1 MWFLNPGFTGNTKG
15 NVALVFAMA
24 SVILV
29 GLAGGTVDFMSISS
43 ANRHLQ
49 SITDNA
55 VLASARELQLS
66 GSTGSKDSHV
76 MEIAKAYITSA
87 IKHNLTL
94 TDIKATVSADKGS
107 VKLDV
112 FAKTK
117 VRFLQFMG
125 FEPIKT
131 ISASA
136 TAQSYSGLPL
146 CVLALENERGH
157 AIGAYSKSQLKANH
171 CTIYSNS
178 TAVSSIEAW
187 GSSIIS
193 SGLTCAAGGV
203 AGGVENYPNQAI
215 SDCPKVPDP
224 LASRIPPAIGGCDFN
239 NFEVNGGKA
248 TLMPG
253 VYCGGLKIHG
263 KAKVFFS
270 AGDYIIKDGKFE
282 ITATTKVEG
291 QDVGFYLT
299 GPDAIIGFHGKA
311 DISFKGRESGA
322 MAGLLF
328 FEDPDRETEYVHEIT
343 TDYARILEGTIYF
356 PHSEFRISAKNTGNG
371 NSGTTGAG
379 TSEKK
384 RTDKEDRHEQDSD
397 DDDDDDDSEN
407 SGIASES
414 AYTVIVTRML
424 TLNSG
429 PKLVLNTD
437 YASSPVP
444 LPRNISRMS
453 GNITL
458 VK

>member
-187 GSSIIS
+187 GS
-193 SGLTCAAGGV
+193 
-203 AGGVENYPNQAI
+203 
-215 SDCPKVPDP
+215 
-224 LASRIPPAIGGCDFN
+224 
-239 NFEVNGGKA
+239 
-248 TLMPG
+248 
-253 VYCGGLKIHG
+253 
-263 KAKVFFS
+263 
-270 AGDYIIKDGKFE
+270 
-282 ITATTKVEG
+282 
-291 QDVGFYLT
+291 
-299 GPDAIIGFHGKA
+299 
-311 DISFKGRESGA
+311 
-322 MAGLLF
+322 
-328 FEDPDRETEYVHEIT
+328 
-343 TDYARILEGTIYF
+343 
-356 PHSEFRISAKNTGNG
+356 
-371 NSGTTGAG
+371 
-379 TSEKK
+379 
-384 RTDKEDRHEQDSD
+384 
-397 DDDDDDDSEN
+397 
-407 SGIASES
+407 
-414 AYTVIVTRML
+414 
-424 TLNSG
+424 
-429 PKLVLNTD
+429 
-437 YASSPVP
+437 
-444 LPRNISRMS
+444 
-453 GNITL
+453 
-458 VK
+458 